1 MNFEGK
7 VSLVTGGSHGI
18 GAATALC
25 LARDGAHVAICARHE
40 DEASREV
47 TCAIT
52 ALGRHA
58 HFSAADMGRPED
70 VLRCVEETR
79 RALGDPDIVV
89 HSAGAAAAGNLL
101 EVCPEEWYAAFDVHV
116 HAVFHLCRATVPAMR
131 AKREGAIILVSSVA
145 GLRGCPNALA
155 YGVVKGALPQF
166 ARGLA
171 RDLAGDN
178 IRVNCVA
185 PGIIR
190 TRFHDHL
197 SPEQARHNVE
207 NRIPLHREGTA
218 EQVAEAITFLAGND
232 FITGETMT
240 IDGGM
245 TMRIA

>member
-7 VSLVTGGSHGI
+7 VSMVTGGSHGI

-89 HSAGAAAAGNLL
+89 HSAGAAAAGLS
-101 EVCPEEWYAAFDVHV
+101 AACSTIGSAR
-116 HAVFHLCRATVPAMR
+116 AVSTLPSRGFHHRN
-131 AKREGAIILVSSVA
+131 SNA
-145 GLRGCPNALA
+145 GI
-155 YGVVKGALPQF
+155 VKS
-166 ARGLA
+166 
-171 RDLAGDN
+171 
-178 IRVNCVA
+178 
-185 PGIIR
+185 PGR
-190 TRFHDHL
+190 
-197 SPEQARHNVE
+197 S
-207 NRIPLHREGTA
+207 
-218 EQVAEAITFLAGND
+218 
-232 FITGETMT
+232 TM
-240 IDGGM
+240 
-245 TMRIA
+245 